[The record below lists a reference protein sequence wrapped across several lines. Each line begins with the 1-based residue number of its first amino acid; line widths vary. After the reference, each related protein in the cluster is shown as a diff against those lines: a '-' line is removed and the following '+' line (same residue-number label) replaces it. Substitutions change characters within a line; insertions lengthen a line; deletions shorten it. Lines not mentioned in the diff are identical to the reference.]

1 MAGVPSSDPWQLAR
15 LAMVAAQL
23 RQRGIRDERVLS
35 VMERVPRHLF
45 VPAEKLEQAYED
57 QPIVIEAEQTIS
69 QPYIV
74 AAMLEAV
81 HLRPQDIVLEV
92 GTGSGYQ
99 TALLAE
105 LATRVYSIERYAF
118 LANLAEQRLRNL
130 GYNDIEVVVGD
141 GTLGLPQHAPYDVIV
156 VAAAAPRVPP
166 ALVQQLRE
174 VDSPGDG
181 GRRAA
186 APAGRR
192 DPDGLRAGRR
202 RRVAGRLGGGPPE
215 RAARRDRDP
224 ADELRLA
231 RRR

>member
-1 MAGVPSSDPWQLAR
+1 MEVSMAGVPSSDLWQLAR
-15 LAMVAAQL
+15 LAMVATQL

-35 VMERVPRHLF
+35 AMERVPRHLF
-45 VPAEKLEQAYED
+45 VPAEKLEHAYED

-105 LATRVYSIERYAF
+105 LAAHVYSIERYAF
-118 LANLAEQRLRNL
+118 LANLAEQRLKNL
-130 GYNDIEVVVGD
+130 RYNNTEVVVGD

-174 VDSPGDG
+174 ADSPGDG
-181 GRRAA
+181 GRLIVPVGSSENQQLQLVHRCKGELVTSFLDGCRFVPLIGEDGF
-186 APAGRR
+186 PA
-192 DPDGLRAGRR
+192 
-202 RRVAGRLGGGPPE
+202 
-215 RAARRDRDP
+215 
-224 ADELRLA
+224 
-231 RRR
+231 

>member
-105 LATRVYSIERYAF
+105 LAARVYSIERYAF

-181 GRRAA
+181 GRLIV
-186 APAGRR
+186 PVGSPENQQLQLVRR
-192 DPDGLRAGRR
+192 CQGELVTSFLDGCRFVPLIGKDGFHA
-202 RRVAGRLGGGPPE
+202 
-215 RAARRDRDP
+215 
-224 ADELRLA
+224 
-231 RRR
+231 